1 MQPYCQAEDDS
12 RRHEG
17 DQHRWYRH
25 NLICVYIGQLLVVAA
40 SNGVAA
46 LISWLIYE
54 CSDIIE
60 QSVIPGSSND
70 DRLPT

>member
-1 MQPYCQAEDDS
+1 MILGGSNDMRVTNTD
-12 RRHEG
+12 G
-17 DQHRWYRH
+17 IG
-25 NLICVYIGQLLVVAA
+25 ICVYIGQLLVVAA

-54 CSDIIE
+54 CSNIIE

-70 DRLPT
+70 NRLPT